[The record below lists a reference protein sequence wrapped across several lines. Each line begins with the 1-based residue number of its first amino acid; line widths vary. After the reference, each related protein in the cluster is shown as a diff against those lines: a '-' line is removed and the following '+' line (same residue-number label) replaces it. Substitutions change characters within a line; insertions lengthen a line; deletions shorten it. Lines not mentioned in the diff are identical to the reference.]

1 MKIEEGIVTGPQKI
15 RRLRLS
21 LAIMICAAL
30 TAISATAVEG
40 PAPIDPAQVDLRWG
54 VKIPMRDGVQ
64 LQATVYTPK
73 NQGAPAPCIFTLTP
87 YIAQSYHDRGMYF
100 AAHGYPFLTVDV
112 RGRGNSDGHFR
123 PLIQEANDGYDV
135 VEWLAKQ
142 TYCNGKVAM
151 WGGSYAG
158 YDQWATASRMPP
170 HLATIVPAAAPYV
183 GTDFPFRNNIFYTY
197 DVQWLALVN
206 GHTAQVNLFGD
217 DLFWKSH
224 FRRWLETGAAFDSLG
239 DGVLGETAAIF
250 KGWVAHPHPDDYWDG
265 FNPTSEQYSRISLP
279 ILTITGSYDDDQPG
293 ALKHYREFMQH
304 ASPEAK
310 ARHYLVIGPWD
321 HAGTRTPNSQ
331 VGGLTFGSA
340 SMVDLP
346 KLHLE
351 WYAWTMEGGSKPSFL
366 QKPVAY
372 YVMQAD
378 RWRYADSL
386 EAVTSQQRPYYLE
399 SRTNATDVLGSG
411 SLQLVAAK
419 GAPDH
424 FTHDPRD
431 THLAGVE
438 YDSDP
443 QSLTDQRLIY
453 ARRGQQLVYHTEP
466 LDQDT
471 EVSGFFK
478 LAAWVAIDAPDTD
491 LDVRVYEVT
500 ADGGSILLSTDL
512 MRARYRESLRE
523 PHPVKTKAPLLYNF
537 EHFTFVSRL
546 LRKGSRLRLV
556 IAPLDSI
563 YYQKNYN
570 SGAAV
575 STETAQAARPVTVT
589 LYHDR
594 THQSALF
601 VPMGQP

>member
-1 MKIEEGIVTGPQKI
+1 
-15 RRLRLS
+15 
-21 LAIMICAAL
+21 
-30 TAISATAVEG
+30 
-40 PAPIDPAQVDLRWG
+40 
-54 VKIPMRDGVQ
+54 
-64 LQATVYTPK
+64 
-73 NQGAPAPCIFTLTP
+73 
-87 YIAQSYHDRGMYF
+87 
-100 AAHGYPFLTVDV
+100 
-112 RGRGNSDGHFR
+112 
-123 PLIQEANDGYDV
+123 
-135 VEWLAKQ
+135 
-142 TYCNGKVAM
+142 
-151 WGGSYAG
+151 
-158 YDQWATASRMPP
+158 
-170 HLATIVPAAAPYV
+170 
-183 GTDFPFRNNIFYTY
+183 
-197 DVQWLALVN
+197 
-206 GHTAQVNLFGD
+206 
-217 DLFWKSH
+217 
-224 FRRWLETGAAFDSLG
+224 
-239 DGVLGETAAIF
+239 
-250 KGWVAHPHPDDYWDG
+250 
-265 FNPTSEQYSRISLP
+265 
-279 ILTITGSYDDDQPG
+279 
-293 ALKHYREFMQH
+293 
-304 ASPEAK
+304 
-310 ARHYLVIGPWD
+310 
-321 HAGTRTPNSQ
+321 
-331 VGGLTFGSA
+331 
-340 SMVDLP
+340 
-346 KLHLE
+346 
-351 WYAWTMEGGSKPSFL
+351 
-366 QKPVAY
+366 
-372 YVMQAD
+372 
-378 RWRYADSL
+378 
-386 EAVTSQQRPYYLE
+386 
-399 SRTNATDVLGSG
+399 
-411 SLQLVAAK
+411 
-419 GAPDH
+419 
-424 FTHDPRD
+424 
-431 THLAGVE
+431 VE